1 MEPDMTTN
9 SDRASAK
16 IFQFPA
22 RGRFATG
29 GQNGEATP
37 PVNAVLSTRV
47 ARVAMGGA
55 WYHDEAIQESIQAS
69 ERAGNS

>member
-9 SDRASAK
+9 SDRASAM

-29 GQNGEATP
+29 DQSREAKLP
-37 PVNAVLSTRV
+37 ANVVLSTGV
-47 ARVAMGGA
+47 ARVAAGGA
-55 WYHDEAIQESIQAS
+55 WYHDEAIQESIRES
-69 ERAGNS
+69 ERARNS